1 MQKYDTVILGGG
13 VAAGYAARELARHK
27 GKGATVA
34 LLSADQAVPYERPPL
49 SKAYLAGKK
58 KTRDILINEPDFYKD
73 NGIEVFLET
82 TIEKVDLDQKKLVS
96 EKGQRF
102 AYDKLLIATGSR
114 LRKLE
119 VPGADDK
126 AVFYLRWLENA
137 QAIRQR
143 AKDAKRAVVV
153 GGGFI
158 GLETASVLTQEGL
171 DVTMAFPEDYV
182 MERLFTPEMADFFH
196 RYYAERGVT
205 ILPKQT
211 VVGFARDKDA
221 LVVKLKSGDP
231 LHTDMAVVGIGVEPA
246 LELFVDIDLKID
258 DGIVVNEYL
267 ETSVADVYAVGDV
280 VRYKDLI
287 FDTYRRVEHWDNAK
301 AQGIHAARVMTG
313 KREPFEHLPYFFS
326 DEFDLS
332 WEFWGDASDA
342 DQIIHRGDVAD
353 GEFSTWWV
361 KGKRLVA
368 AFVLNRPEAEGKVA
382 QHLIRSREAAPVDLL
397 RNSSLALEESPVL
410 A

>member
-1 MQKYDTVILGGG
+1 MQKFDYLILGGG
-13 VAAGYAARELARHK
+13 VAAGYAAQELARRKAK
-27 GKGATVA
+27 GTTVA
-34 LLSADQAVPYERPPL
+34 IVSADQALPYERPPL

-58 KTRDILINEPDFYKD
+58 KTRDILINDPEFYKD

-82 TIEKVDLDQKKLVS
+82 KVERVDLDKKELIS
-96 EKGQRF
+96 ANGQHF

-114 LRKLE
+114 LRKLD
-119 VPGADDK
+119 VPGGDDED
-126 AVFYLRWLENA
+126 VFYLRWLENA

-158 GLETASVLTQEGL
+158 GLETASVLAQEGIE
-171 DVTMAFPEDYV
+171 VTLVFPEAFV
-182 MERLFTPEMADFFH
+182 MQQLFTPEMGDFFH
-196 RYYAERGVT
+196 RYYAAHGVT
-205 ILPKQT
+205 VLPQHT
-211 VVGFARDKDA
+211 VVGFKRQDGQLAA
-221 LVVKLKSGDP
+221 QLKSGEQLP
-231 LHTDMAVVGIGVEPA
+231 TDMAVVGIGVEPA
-246 LELFVDIDLKID
+246 LELFTETDLKID

-267 ETSVADVYAVGDV
+267 ETNLPDVYAIGDV

-301 AQGIHAARVMTG
+301 AQGIHAAQVMTG
-313 KREPFEHLPYFFS
+313 KRQPFEHLPYFFS

-342 DQIIHRGDVAD
+342 DKIIHRGDVAG

-361 KGKRLVA
+361 KGKRLIA

-382 QHLIRSREAAPVDLL
+382 QHLIRSREDAPVDLL
-397 RNSSLALEESPVL
+397 RNNSLALADSPVL